1 MSQQT
6 HLCPKCNHRFKAD
19 SSLSGQK
26 VKCPSCQQ
34 SIKLPGMAVQ
44 PAKDQPQRNA
54 PKPEGLSLSQSVRPN
69 PAGTSPTRS
78 SAPPPQRTSKSE
90 RDRTNSASPTR
101 RKDLTLAPIEAKG
114 KVEHDL
120 INESPRDVLARA
132 ERELKEASAPSDVW
146 LDDQTKNWFI
156 HQFGFLR
163 DSQVI
168 ASALAT
174 GLILSGLYLFAHWAA
189 SDTSPL
195 AKLGRVLST
204 IVMVVIFFPL
214 MGYILT
220 CGMAILDATA
230 NRLKRAREWPA
241 MDPSEWLADA
251 FTWAI
256 TILLAGAPGSLI
268 GYLLMTFLGTSS
280 IVGIYLIFLSIW
292 GLGPPLLLGIL
303 DNQSILQPVSKTVIG
318 SFHSRASAWQNYY
331 LVSAVLLAILGSVYV
346 WNANDGWI
354 AAIVTG
360 LSTPWLIFYLFHRL
374 GIVARAL
381 GDVET
386 PARKGD

>member
-1 MSQQT
+1 MAA
-6 HLCPKCNHRFKAD
+6 P
-19 SSLSGQK
+19 
-26 VKCPSCQQ
+26 PS
-34 SIKLPGMAVQ
+34 
-44 PAKDQPQRNA
+44 KDQSLPNA
-54 PKPEGLSLSQSVRPN
+54 PKPEGLAQALRPN
-69 PAGTSPTRS
+69 PVVSSPTRPS
-78 SAPPPQRTSKSE
+78 SAPPQRTAKPES
-90 RDRTNSASPTR
+90 DRSNAASPPR

-114 KVEHDL
+114 KAEHDL

-163 DSQVI
+163 DPQVI
-168 ASALAT
+168 VSALAT
-174 GLILSGLYLFAHWAA
+174 GLILSGLYIFAHWAA

-195 AKLGRVLST
+195 AKLGRVLSS
-204 IVMVVIFFPL
+204 IVMVVIFLPL

-256 TILLAGAPGSLI
+256 TILLAGAPGSLL

-292 GLGPPLLLGIL
+292 GLAPPLMLGIL
-303 DNQSILQPVSKTVIG
+303 DNQSILQPVSKTVFG
-318 SFHSRASAWQNYY
+318 SFHSRSFVWQMYY
-331 LVSAVLLAILGSVYV
+331 WVSAVLLAILGSLYV

-354 AAIVTG
+354 AAVVTG
-360 LSTPWLIFYLFHRL
+360 LTTPWLVFFLFHRL

-381 GDVET
+381 GDLET
-386 PARKGD
+386 PFKRGD